1 MTESISRR
9 RFIAAAGILLGSAT
23 IPSDAISKL
32 VRRPVRKR
40 ILIAGAGLAGLAA
53 AHELAESG
61 HDVVVFEARLRAGGR
76 VTTLRHPFS
85 DQLYAE
91 LGGEWVNRNHHYM
104 HHFIRLFGLRL
115 QQGYGLSHFWM
126 HKKFLQE
133 EQINSL
139 TSVRE
144 MNRVIS
150 RSFHEFDSF
159 RTPSGSRARELD
171 GMNFLTFLKTNGV
184 KEDAIQIMQM
194 YIQEL
199 MTTNLEEI
207 SALHMAYEFR
217 LPNDREDKE
226 SRIAGGNDQLPLAF
240 AAKLGD
246 RIRYGRPVTLVR
258 HNQNGVSICCTQNG
272 EQVTEEGDELIVA
285 IPATCAAQ
293 LRFEPGLP
301 QDSTRAIRN
310 ARYGRVMKTI
320 VQSRKRFWT
329 GNQHSTE
336 FLHTDLDPGDVYHSS
351 QNQAGIRGLLT
362 CYSGGG
368 SADAMSE
375 TDSQSR
381 LNLVYNLCDQVWPA
395 SKPYLEGGYHQF
407 WNDEV
412 WTRGSYGYFAP
423 GDMFGIRATL
433 RTPVDRIHFAG
444 EHTADWQGY
453 MNGAVESGVRAAIEI
468 DPSVALRWQ
477 QILNQ
482 EKSVASLDWNLG
494 GFIG

>member
-9 RFIAAAGILLGSAT
+9 RFIAGAGILLGSAA
-23 IPSDAISKL
+23 IPSHAVSKF
-32 VRRPVRKR
+32 VRRPLRKR
-40 ILIAGAGLAGLAA
+40 VLIVGAGLAGLTA

-61 HDVVVFEARLRAGGR
+61 HEVVVFEARLRPGGR
-76 VTTLRHPFS
+76 VNTLRHPFS

-91 LGGEWVNRNHHYM
+91 LGGEWINRNHHYM

-115 QQGYGLSHFWM
+115 REGYGSSHFWM
-126 HKKFLQE
+126 QKKFLGE
-133 EQINSL
+133 EQINNL
-139 TSVRE
+139 PSVHE
-144 MNRVIS
+144 MNRVIAQN
-150 RSFHEFDSF
+150 FHEFDSF

-171 GMNFLTFLKTNGV
+171 GMNFLTLLKTNGI
-184 KEDAIQIMQM
+184 KEDAIQVMQM

-199 MTTNLEEI
+199 MTTNLEQI

-226 SRIAGGNDQLPLAF
+226 TRIAGGNDQLPLAF
-240 AAKLGD
+240 AAKLAD

-258 HNQNGVSICCTQNG
+258 HDQNGVAICCMQNG
-272 EQVTEEGDELIVA
+272 EQITEDGDELIVA

-293 LRFEPGLP
+293 LRFEPELP
-301 QDSTRAIRN
+301 PDSARAIHN

-320 VQSRKRFWT
+320 VQSRKRFWS

-336 FLHTDLDPGDVYHSS
+336 FLHTDLDPGDIYHSS
-351 QNQAGIRGLLT
+351 QNQPGVRGLLT

-368 SADAMSE
+368 SADVMSK

-381 LNLVYNLCDQVWPA
+381 LNLVYNLCDQVWPD
-395 SKPYLEGGYHQF
+395 SKSYLEGAYHRF

-412 WTRGSYGYFAP
+412 WTRGSYAYFAR
-423 GDMFGIRATL
+423 GDMLAIRGPL
-433 RTPVDRIHFAG
+433 RQPVDRIHFAG

-453 MNGAVESGVRAAIEI
+453 MNGAVESGVRTAIEI
-468 DPSVALRWQ
+468 EPSIAARWQ
-477 QILNQ
+477 QVLNQ
-482 EKSVASLDWNLG
+482 ERSAASLNWKLG
-494 GFIG
+494 DFIG